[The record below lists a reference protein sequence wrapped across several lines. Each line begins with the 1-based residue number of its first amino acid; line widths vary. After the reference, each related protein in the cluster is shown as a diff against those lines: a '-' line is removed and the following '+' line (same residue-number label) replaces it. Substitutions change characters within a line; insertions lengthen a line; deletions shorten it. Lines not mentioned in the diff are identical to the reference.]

1 MLLLLRIGTQ
11 LHYLLLLCVQFGL
24 FIPCFAKQ
32 QRMHLHSHMLKRIIF
47 PSSSFHFPGTAMTV
61 SWITDKRVSSVVHIT
76 DPSGNV
82 NVVKAKDAA
91 AT

>member
-1 MLLLLRIGTQ
+1 
-11 LHYLLLLCVQFGL
+11 
-24 FIPCFAKQ
+24 
-32 QRMHLHSHMLKRIIF
+32 
-47 PSSSFHFPGTAMTV
+47 MTV